1 MEKKKENP
9 YVVSV
14 EDSSVSSNCSVF
26 EIDHDDW
33 PTYERIRLIKKGKD
47 INKFVISADPDFNEG
62 SVCCEDY
69 TMKFNRDECAIDL
82 VINSEKGSPVWKD
95 VIKNVPV
102 QFASFLN
109 CKPETFLYRIYTNT
123 SEIKPFYCFD
133 PTYDEG
139 ASLLCIGIDE
149 LGPLGDYKSKYFD
162 SLVESMS
169 NIF

>member
-1 MEKKKENP
+1 MEENSKNP

-14 EDSSVSSNCSVF
+14 EDSFDSSDCSVF

-47 INKFVISADPDFNEG
+47 INKFHLFADPDFNEG
-62 SVCCEDY
+62 LVCCEDY
-69 TMKFNRDECAIDL
+69 ALTFKKDEGLIDL

-95 VIKNVPV
+95 VIHNVPV
-102 QFASFLN
+102 QFASFLTG
-109 CKPETFLYRIYTNT
+109 KPDTFLYRISSNT
-123 SEIKPFYCFD
+123 SETKPFYCFD

-139 ASLLCIGIDE
+139 SSLLCIGIDE
-149 LGPLGDYKSKYFD
+149 LGPLGEYKSKYLD